1 MYMLLCNVV
10 SYAVYTFV
18 YFNLSHL
25 TQYMFFCKSCF
36 PTLTNMSWVFLHALK
51 DLYIYIII
59 LDDSLQ

>member
-25 TQYMFFCKSCF
+25 TQYMFFCKLLSHTHQYVMGISPCLEGF
-36 PTLTNMSWVFLHALK
+36 IH
-51 DLYIYIII
+51 LYHHFR
-59 LDDSLQ
+59 